1 LIPRLAYSIQA
12 RLGTYGIGYIAY
24 QAVDAA
30 YQAQLLKRLFVSSNA
45 QQSIPSTLIKQWGII
60 GRGLKYLGA
69 KDATGIIYYLESIVF
84 DAWVA
89 SQMPVCDVYHG
100 WNGACL
106 AAMRRAKQLG
116 AKTVVE
122 RASSHP
128 ATARRLLSEEYARWN
143 VPLRLPMWDYGRLL
157 QEIDEADYI
166 LIPSAFVRDSM
177 SAEGVPASRLWEIP
191 FGADLSRFTP
201 RAEPHSHP
209 FRAIYAGQVSIRKG
223 VPYLLEAWKRLAMP
237 QAELWIVGHM
247 TPDFQAISHLWDGLP
262 NVKYWGHS
270 QNLPELF
277 QQSDVFVFPTIE
289 EGSALITYEALA
301 CGLPMVTTP
310 NAGSVARDG
319 VEGFIVP
326 IRDVEA
332 LCQRIEQLA
341 CDSELRRALSRAA
354 RQRAEQFSWAQYQKR
369 LVTMYQQCVLPASA

>member
-1 LIPRLAYSIQA
+1 LTPRLAYSIQA
-12 RLGTYGIGYIAY
+12 RLGTYGIGYTAY

-30 YQAQLLKRLFVSSNA
+30 YQAQFLKRLFVSSNA
-45 QQSIPSTLIKQWGII
+45 QQSIPSTLIKHWGII
-60 GRGLKYLGA
+60 GRVLKYLGA
-69 KDATGIIYYLESIVF
+69 KDATGLIYYLESMVF

-89 SQMPVCDVYHG
+89 WQMPVCDVYHG

-116 AKTVVE
+116 ATTIVE
-122 RASSHP
+122 RASAHP

-143 VPLRLPMWDYGRLL
+143 VPLRLPTWNYGRLL

-166 LIPSAFVRDSM
+166 VIPSTFVRESM
-177 SAEGVPASRLWEIP
+177 SAEGVPSSKLWEIP

-201 RAEPHSHP
+201 RAEPRSPP

-237 QAELWIVGHM
+237 EAELWIAGHK
-247 TPDFQAISHLWDGLP
+247 TKDFQAISHLWNSLP
-262 NVKYWGHS
+262 NVKYWGHTS
-270 QNLPELF
+270 NLPELF
-277 QQSDVFVFPTIE
+277 QQSDVFVFPTLE

-301 CGLPMVTTP
+301 CGLPIITTP

-319 VEGFIVP
+319 EEGYLVP

-332 LCQRIEQLA
+332 LAQRLEQLA
-341 CDSELRRALSRAA
+341 CDNALRRALSRAA
-354 RQRAEQFSWAQYQKR
+354 RQRAEQFSWALYQDR
-369 LVTMYQQCVLPASA
+369 LVEMYQRCAALASA